1 MPERRRLTVALVVTG
16 ALANEI
22 DGMRRALGAKALER
36 IAPHCTIIP
45 PVNVREESLETVL
58 ADVRKAAAKSAPI
71 AVSFGPP
78 DTFWP
83 RTPVLYLAVSG
94 DLQAMTA
101 LRADLGSGP
110 LAPPSVR
117 PGRQFVPH
125 LTLDQRI
132 GPGRLPHALE
142 ALADYRATYCFER
155 VTVLEQDANHRWHPL
170 ADAPLG
176 RPAVAGR
183 GSLDLELSVV
193 ERPDPVVAAWVD
205 EQWASY
211 SRQRYGDAVRP
222 IESYALVARA
232 SGRLVGFV
240 DGEVRGPVIR
250 IGRLIVSPEWRGLGV
265 GSHLLRAVERLGLE
279 RGCGRVRLETLLGAG
294 AEQFYAARGYV
305 AAAIL
310 PRWREE
316 RDFVLMERDIVITT
330 GGPSVERRTPAGW
343 PDPRAARG
351 GGFN

>member
-36 IAPHCTIIP
+36 IAPHLTLIP
-45 PVNVREESLETVL
+45 PVNVREESLEALL
-58 ADVRKAAAKSAPI
+58 ADVRRAAAKSAPM
-71 AVSFGPP
+71 AVMLGPP

-94 DLQAMTA
+94 DLEAMTA
-101 LRADLGSGP
+101 LRADLASGP
-110 LAPPSVR
+110 LAPPSGR

-132 GPGRLPHALE
+132 APGRLPHALE

-155 VTVLEQDANHRWHPL
+155 VSVLAQDADHRWRPL
-170 ADAPLG
+170 ADAALG

-193 ERPDPVVAAWVD
+193 ERPDPVVAAWAD
-205 EQWASY
+205 EQWAQY
-211 SRQRYGDAVRP
+211 SRQRYGDTVRP
-222 IESYALVARA
+222 IEPYALVARA
-232 SGRLVGFV
+232 DGRLVGFV
-240 DGEVRGPVIR
+240 EGEVRGPVAR

-279 RGCGRVRLETLLGAG
+279 RGCGTVRLETLRGAE
-294 AEQFYAARGYV
+294 AEQFYARRGYV
-305 AAAIL
+305 ATAVL

-316 RDFVLMERDIVITT
+316 RDFVLMERDILVKT
-330 GGPSVERRTPAGW
+330 GEASLARRMPEGR
-343 PDPRAARG
+343 PGRPGARG
-351 GGFN
+351 DRFN